1 MENSSRLVHE
11 DSFRE
16 CRDVKVDFVS
26 KFGVE
31 WSFSRLLDTGKP
43 HRYVIEVKGVRVL
56 ETLLSLGTKEKDS
69 LYL

>member
-31 WSFSRLLDTGKP
+31 WSFSRLFDTGKP
-43 HRYVIEVKGVRVL
+43 HRYVIEVKG
-56 ETLLSLGTKEKDS
+56 GKGP
-69 LYL
+69 

>member
-31 WSFSRLLDTGKP
+31 WSFSRLFDTGKP
-43 HRYVIEVKGVRVL
+43 HRYVIEVKGVL
-56 ETLLSLGTKEKDS
+56 ETQLSLGIKVTFT
-69 LYL
+69 